1 MKIAE
6 KILEDLKKQFPNKI
20 SRKELSP
27 YQYGYRA
34 GQQNII
40 EVLEFYVGKYKK
52 GGS

>member
-6 KILEDLKKQFPNKI
+6 KILSDLKKQYPNKI
-20 SRKELSP
+20 SRKELTF

-40 EVLEFYVGKYKK
+40 DTLTFLIKK
-52 GGS
+52 MKENR